1 MKNWFSKNE
10 AKIEFSI
17 RKATM
22 DDVEKLT
29 ALVRNL
35 GTFEHMQKESFE
47 QTRAIVERHLAL
59 CLRDDSHLVLCA
71 EDEAGEILGYTS
83 VHWNPYLIHTGPEG
97 YVSELFVQDFARG
110 RGVGARLL
118 DEVKQEARQRGC
130 DRLLLLNVRS
140 RESYKRGFY
149 RKHGWIEWED
159 AAPFVFR
166 L

>member
-1 MKNWFSKNE
+1 MDYT
-10 AKIEFSI
+10 I
-17 RKATM
+17 RRAAL
-22 DDVEKLT
+22 DDAERL
-29 ALVRNL
+29 AELVRSV
-35 GTFEHMQKESFE
+35 GWFRHMQDETFE
-47 QTRAIVERHLAL
+47 QTCDNVTRQIEL
-59 CLRDDSHLVLCA
+59 CLRDDSHMVLCA
-71 EDEAGEILGYTS
+71 QEDDRLLGYVL

-118 DEVKQEARQRGC
+118 GTVKEEARKRGC

-140 RESYKRGFY
+140 RESYVRGFY

-159 AAPFVFR
+159 AAPFVYR